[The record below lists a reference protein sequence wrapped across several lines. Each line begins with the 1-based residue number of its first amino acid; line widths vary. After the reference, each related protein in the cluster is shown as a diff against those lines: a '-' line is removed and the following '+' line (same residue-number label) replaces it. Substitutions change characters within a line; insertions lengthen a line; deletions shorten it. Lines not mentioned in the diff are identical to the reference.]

1 MKKMLIGGVLLA
13 LLLPVQVM
21 AQSAFEG
28 TWKVDINKVKASN
41 KPLVVTLKGDEYT
54 CNCTPPIKIKAD
66 GADHPVTGHLSFDSD
81 SVKIVDDHTIV
92 DTAKKAG
99 VVVNTRIT
107 TVAPDGKTATFE
119 SVNNRPS
126 GPTTVKGTLTRVKPG
141 AAGSHAIAGSWLTS
155 SYQSATESMMSYTY
169 KIDGDTVTMTNPQG
183 ESYTAKLDGKAVP
196 YKGDPDTDTIAV
208 KMVGDALQE
217 TTVKDGKETSVAKMT
232 VSPDGK
238 TMTTVVVYKPSN
250 RDVTLVASKQ

>member
-41 KPLVVTLKGDEYT
+41 KPLVVTLKDDQYT

-92 DTAKKAG
+92 DTVKKAG
-99 VVVNTRIT
+99 VVVNTRTT

>member
-13 LLLPVQVM
+13 LLLPFQVM
-21 AQSAFEG
+21 AQNAFEG

-66 GADHPVTGHLSFDSD
+66 GVDHAVTGHLSFDSD

-92 DTAKKAG
+92 DTVKKDGA
-99 VVVNTRIT
+99 VVNTRTT

-119 SVNNRPS
+119 SINNRPS
-126 GPTTVKGTLTRVKPG
+126 GATTVKGTLTRVKPG

-169 KIDGDTVTMTNPQG
+169 KIDGDAITMTNPQG
-183 ESYTAKLDGKAVP
+183 ESYTAKLDGKPVP

-208 KMVGDALQE
+208 KMVGNALQE
-217 TTVKDGKETSVAKMT
+217 TTMKGDKETSVAKMT

-238 TMTTVVVYKPSN
+238 TMTTAVVYKPSN
-250 RDVTLVASKQ
+250 RDVTLVAAKQ

>member
-41 KPLVVTLKGDEYT
+41 KPLVVTLKDDQYT

-92 DTAKKAG
+92 DTVKKAG
-99 VVVNTRIT
+99 VVVNTRTT

-183 ESYTAKLDGKAVP
+183 ESYTAKLDGKPVP
-196 YKGDPDTDTIAV
+196 YKGDPDTGTIAV
-208 KMVGDALQE
+208 KMVGNALQE

>member
-92 DTAKKAG
+92 DTVKKAG
-99 VVVNTRIT
+99 VVVNTRTT

>member
-1 MKKMLIGGVLLA
+1 MKKMLIGGVLLV
-13 LLLPVQVM
+13 LLLPLQVM
-21 AQSAFEG
+21 AQSAFDG
-28 TWKVDINKVKASN
+28 TWKVDLDKVKASN
-41 KPLVVTLKGDEYT
+41 KPLVVTLNGGEYT
-54 CNCTPPIKIKAD
+54 CSCTPPIKIKAD
-66 GADHPVTGHLSFDSD
+66 GADHAVTGHIGFDTD
-81 SVKIVDDHTIV
+81 SVKILDDHTIV
-92 DTAKKAG
+92 DTVKKAG
-99 VVVNTRIT
+99 AVVNTRTT

-126 GPTTVKGTLTRVKPG
+126 GATTVKGTLTRVKPG

-169 KIDGDTVTMTNPQG
+169 KVDGESVTMTNPMG
-183 ESYTAKLDGKAVP
+183 ESYTAKLDGKPVP

-208 KMVGDALQE
+208 KMVGSALQE
-217 TTVKDGKETSVAKMT
+217 TTTKDGKETSVAKMT

-250 RDVTLVASKQ
+250 RDVTLVAAKQ